1 MMRKNLKAVPKI
13 TATITQ
19 GKGFKEIK
27 VAVDGLPTRLIRGNI
42 GLEDAKRLACDAVGR
57 ALENLERLGIYEV
70 DYDTI
75 QYLP

>member
-1 MMRKNLKAVPKI
+1 MRKNLKAVPKI

-19 GKGFKEIK
+19 GKAVKEIK
-27 VAVDGLPTRLIRGNI
+27 VAVDGLPTRLIRGNM
-42 GLEDAKRLACDAVGR
+42 GLEDAKLLARDAVGR
-57 ALENLERLGIYEV
+57 ALENLERLGVYEV